1 MGGLSMLLLAG
12 EHALTAQEVRI
23 SLFHITRSFQFKK
36 SSEGKYLS
44 DGRQNLRYFMGNLR
58 WN

>member
-1 MGGLSMLLLAG
+1 MLLLAG